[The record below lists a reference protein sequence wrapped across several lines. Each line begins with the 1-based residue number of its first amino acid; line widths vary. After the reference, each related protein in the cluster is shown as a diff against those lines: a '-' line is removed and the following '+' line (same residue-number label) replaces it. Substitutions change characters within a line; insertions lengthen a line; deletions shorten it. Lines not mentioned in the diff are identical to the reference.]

1 MTRRFLL
8 LPLALTACRPAG
20 ERTAP
25 ALPET
30 VAGAWRKTASRDV
43 PAAEAPEPLA
53 KNTVRRAMAA
63 TYEGPGKADVTLYE
77 LNSSASALDAVQRWR
92 AQPNTVFFYKEN
104 LFVVVKWQGAD
115 RKAIGDFVR
124 ALEKQLAG

>member
-1 MTRRFLL
+1 MTRRYLL
-8 LPLALTACRPAG
+8 LPLALTACRRPG

-30 VAGAWRKTASRDV
+30 VAGGWRKTAGRGV
-43 PAAEAPEPLA
+43 PPAEAPEPLA
-53 KNTVRRAMAA
+53 PGAVRRASAA
-63 TYEGPGKADVTLYE
+63 TYEGPGRAEVTLYE

-92 AQPNTVFFYKEN
+92 PQPNTVFFYKDN

-115 RKAIGDFVR
+115 RKTVGDFVR